1 MAVFIGIYTKFYKNQ
16 YIKLFNFL
24 IKDGYK
30 YNNIYIIKRFYK
42 KKEITDLDK
51 YLVYIFYIKTNNSI
65 FQNNGFI
72 YTIIFFLNLYY
83 LLFDYKNIIIKFME
97 RNLLISDYLLYIIE
111 F

>member
-42 KKEITDLDK
+42 KKEITDLD
-51 YLVYIFYIKTNNSI
+51 NSI